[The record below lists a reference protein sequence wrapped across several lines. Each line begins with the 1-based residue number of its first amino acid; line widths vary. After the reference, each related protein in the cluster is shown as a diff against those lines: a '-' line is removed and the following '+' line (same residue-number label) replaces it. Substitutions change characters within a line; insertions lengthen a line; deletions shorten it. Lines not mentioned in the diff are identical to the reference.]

1 MLLEGVFPPITTC
14 FYSDG
19 RPYWRKLEHN
29 VERYSRAPVSGLV
42 LLGSTGEAVMLSDE
56 ESREALRIA
65 KDAASIEKV
74 LIAGVG
80 RESVLETLR
89 LAEEAARLDY
99 DAVLVRTPHFY
110 RPQMHEREMLT
121 FYQTIADRSPL
132 PVLLYSI
139 PAFTA
144 YELPVQ
150 VAGELAGHPNIIGMK
165 DSSGSVERI
174 EQLVEATRGAQKRTV
189 TVTSIFEAVT
199 GRMLAESRQD
209 AHSAAG
215 LIAPSQLGSGGGA
228 ALAAP
233 AAVEK
238 RPALRTREVGF
249 QVLFS
254 RAQSFHAAL
263 VAGATGGVMALS
275 TFAPQAVHEIYTAW
289 KDRDEPLAKEKQQ
302 RVAGAEDEVCRGMG
316 IPGIKYALDWNGYFG
331 GRARL
336 PLLPLT
342 ADRQHRVE
350 ELLLDLRN

>member
-1 MLLEGVFPPITTC
+1 MLLEGIFPPITTC

-56 ESREALRIA
+56 ESREALRVA
-65 KDAASIEKV
+65 REAAAVDKV

-144 YELPVQ
+144 YELPVR
-150 VAGELAGHPNIIGMK
+150 VAGELAGHPNILGMK

-174 EQLVEATRGAQKRTV
+174 EQLVAATRGAQKRTV

-199 GRMLAESRQD
+199 GRMREGNRET
-209 AHSAAG
+209 AHSAAS
-215 LIAPSQLGSGGGA
+215 LIAPGQLGSGGGA
-228 ALAAP
+228 AVAAP

-254 RAQSFHAAL
+254 RAQCFHDAL

-289 KDRDEPLAKEKQQ
+289 KDRDAPLAQEKQQ

-342 ADRQHRVE
+342 AELQHRVE

>member
-1 MLLEGVFPPITTC
+1 VTT
-14 FYSDG
+14 
-19 RPYWRKLEHN
+19 
-29 VERYSRAPVSGLV
+29 
-42 LLGSTGEAVMLSDE
+42 
-56 ESREALRIA
+56 
-65 KDAASIEKV
+65 AADKRMS
-74 LIAGVG
+74 
-80 RESVLETLR
+80 
-89 LAEEAARLDY
+89 LAEAAARLEY
-99 DAVLVRTPHFY
+99 DVVLVRTPHFY
-110 RPQMHEREMLT
+110 RPQMGEREMLT
-121 FYQTIADRSPL
+121 FYQMIADQSPL
-132 PVLLYSI
+132 PVLLYNI
-139 PAFTA
+139 PAYTA
-144 YELPVQ
+144 YELPVWL
-150 VAGELAGHPNIIGMK
+150 VGELAGHPNILGMK